1 MDKSLVEQLAFA
13 SGLEHKQLEDGSMGF
28 RPYIHDFANAIEAE
42 VYRDIE
48 LHQRKDW
55 QDIMALRLKVTEQA
69 SEMVNLRR
77 LIGGARDI
85 LNKEIL
91 DG

>member
-1 MDKSLVEQLAFA
+1 MDKERIDNIGLA

-28 RPYIHDFANAIEAE
+28 RPYIYAFANAIEAE

-48 LHQRKDW
+48 PHQRKDW
-55 QDIMALRLKVTEQA
+55 QDLMALRLKVTEQA

-85 LNKEIL
+85 LNKEI
-91 DG
+91 